1 MWKLQR
7 NQVAE
12 IALKV
17 YERVIKRRIREAV
30 HIHSN
35 QFGFMRGRGTI
46 DPIIILR
53 QVQENILVGHYWTFV
68 DLEKACDRAPREVLY
83 WSLRWK
89 GISEKLV
96 RVIGSMYDEAM
107 TMMRSG

>member
-1 MWKLQR
+1 MPLP
-7 NQVAE
+7 
-12 IALKV
+12 
-17 YERVIKRRIREAV
+17 
-30 HIHSN
+30 
-35 QFGFMRGRGTI
+35 GRGTI
-46 DPIIILR
+46 DLIFILR
-53 QVQENILVGHYWTFV
+53 QVQEKILEGHYWTFV
-68 DLEKACDRAPREVLY
+68 DLEKACDRVPREVLY